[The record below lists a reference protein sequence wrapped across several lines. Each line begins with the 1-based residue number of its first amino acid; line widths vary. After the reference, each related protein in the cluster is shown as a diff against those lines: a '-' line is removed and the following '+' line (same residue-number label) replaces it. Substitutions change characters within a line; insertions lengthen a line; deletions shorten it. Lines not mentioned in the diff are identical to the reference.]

1 MSGKP
6 AARLGDIGSGHGCHF
21 PPTPAVSGSGDVII
35 NNKPAVRQSD
45 AYAPHGCSPCP
56 APAHGRSLASGS
68 PTVFVNNLQA
78 GRIGDPIDCGGAAA
92 TGSPNVFI
100 GAASPPGS
108 RKPFE
113 EECPYAK
120 DAE

>member
-6 AARLGDIGSGHGCHF
+6 AARLGDIGSGHGCF
-21 PPTPAVSGSGDVII
+21 PPSAAVSGSGDVII

-45 AYAPHGCSPCP
+45 AYAAHSCSRCSPHGR
-56 APAHGRSLASGS
+56 ALAAGS
-68 PTVFVNNLQA
+68 STVFFNNLQA
-78 GRIGDPIDCGGAAA
+78 GRVGDPIDCGGSDAS
-92 TGSPNVFI
+92 GSPNVFI

-120 DAE
+120 DAS